1 MHGISAFVSEVSF
14 GLVHPDSPKSME
26 VTWVFGAFGAF
37 GLAANFHF
45 GLVKTHDFYPFCRFP
60 AQWKL
65 ITDLKNKTTRC
76 EGSKNSVLFFSF
88 EELMRYCPNPTVFW
102 MMFSGNRFFCTISA
116 ARRSIRLPGVSS
128 TAVSCT
134 FLRFA
139 QLPCRAGSLKFI
151 QCTDCMWFSYVQKI
165 DILLVSFL
173 LNIDLVFSLVSP
185 VCSTLSTA
193 LPRSN
198 GTASDEVV
206 LLKMARKTLR
216 TPAVEST
223 PWSRWTWLLS
233 RIFWMFKDN
242 EFQVAFSLYMHLEL
256 RILRK
261 VEGLTAGHIEWI
273 KCLLPY

>member
-26 VTWVFGAFGAF
+26 VTWVFGAGAF

-65 ITDLKNKTTRC
+65 ITDLNNKTTRC

-102 MMFSGNRFFCTISA
+102 MMFLGNRFFCTISA

-151 QCTDCMWFSYVQKI
+151 QCTDCMWFSYVQNI
-165 DILLVSFL
+165 DILLVSFFWISTCFSRLSL
-173 LNIDLVFSLVSP
+173 LSARL
-185 VCSTLSTA
+185 C
-193 LPRSN
+193 LPHFP
-198 GTASDEVV
+198 GP
-206 LLKMARKTLR
+206 MARPVTRWCCWRWHAKPSERPL
-216 TPAVEST
+216 
-223 PWSRWTWLLS
+223 WSQRHEA
-233 RIFWMFKDN
+233 D
-242 EFQVAFSLYMHLEL
+242 
-256 RILRK
+256 
-261 VEGLTAGHIEWI
+261 GLG
-273 KCLLPY
+273 C